1 MSVGRH
7 GLGRDYAGIGP
18 LDGYSSGEKK
28 FKNNSINSCSS
39 IRRARTE
46 EGPQMMT
53 KNMEDAFLNS
63 TMSSM
68 QSKVDFKG
76 KGTLHRGIHC
86 GSITIDEGGK
96 IDYTDKELHL
106 DPEVYYATTKR
117 KARKLKKNK
126 TKTGGGV

>member
-1 MSVGRH
+1 MALSLKISLMGNYTALRMGRKEQRTSLGLKLKARLSVKDGRRGVSMGRH

-28 FKNNSINSCSS
+28 FKNNSINSGSS

-46 EGPQMMT
+46 GPQIMT

-68 QSKVDFKG
+68 QSKVDFK
-76 KGTLHRGIHC
+76 
-86 GSITIDEGGK
+86 
-96 IDYTDKELHL
+96 
-106 DPEVYYATTKR
+106 
-117 KARKLKKNK
+117 
-126 TKTGGGV
+126 